1 MIDGLDMSDSKTIT
15 GLAESADG
23 KRRLV
28 SITEREGD
36 SEIFEDWEME
46 MMLTMSCAKQG
57 LRLLEVR
64 EIKYV

>member
-1 MIDGLDMSDSKTIT
+1 MSDSKTIT

>member
-1 MIDGLDMSDSKTIT
+1 LIDGLDMSDSKTIT